1 MFETIAGGIAVLFIF
16 IGLSTP
22 IILIGLV
29 YYYKKRLEHK
39 QIMAAIEKGTPLSE
53 IMPIKRKE
61 GTWINDISK
70 GIAML
75 IIAAVTTII
84 FGAML
89 FYGSGSLGIGT
100 TIFPFGVF
108 FIIPAVF
115 LGNGIAS
122 LIRGRLRR
130 KHETTTEENIN
141 GSQTGMTTTTNAA

>member
-1 MFETIAGGIAVLFIF
+1 MFAPIMGGITALIVF

-22 IILIGLV
+22 IIVIGMV

-53 IMPIKRKE
+53 IMPPKPKVE
-61 GTWINDISK
+61 TWITDISK

-75 IIAAVTTII
+75 IIAAATAII

-89 FYGSGSLGIGT
+89 FLSRHHMRL
-100 TIFPFGVF
+100 FPFGIF

-130 KHETTTEENIN
+130 KHETTAEENIN

>member
-1 MFETIAGGIAVLFIF
+1 MFGTIAGGIAVLFIF

-75 IIAAVTTII
+75 IIAAATTII

-89 FYGSGSLGIGT
+89 FFSHNMTL
-100 TIFPFGVF
+100 FPFGIF

-130 KHETTTEENIN
+130 KHETTAEENIN

>member
-1 MFETIAGGIAVLFIF
+1 MFAPIMGGITALIVF

-22 IILIGLV
+22 IIVIGMV

-53 IMPIKRKE
+53 IMPPKPKVE
-61 GTWINDISK
+61 TWITDITK

-75 IIAAVTTII
+75 IIAVATAII

-89 FYGSGSLGIGT
+89 FFSHNMAL
-100 TIFPFGVF
+100 FPFGVF

-122 LIRGRLRR
+122 VLRGRLRR
-130 KHETTTEENIN
+130 KHETTAEENIN
-141 GSQTGMTTTTNAA
+141 GSQTGTTTATNAA

>member
-1 MFETIAGGIAVLFIF
+1 MLTPIIGGLTALIVFVGI
-16 IGLSTP
+16 STP
-22 IILIGLV
+22 IIVVGMV

-53 IMPIKRKE
+53 IMPQKKA
-61 GTWINDISK
+61 GPSWINNITG

-75 IIAAVTTII
+75 IIAVATTII

-89 FYGSGSLGIGT
+89 FFSHNMGL
-100 TIFPFGVF
+100 FPFGVF

-130 KHETTTEENIN
+130 THETTAEENIN
-141 GSQTGMTTTTNAA
+141 GSQTGMATTTNAA